1 MRLFFTGDDR
11 MEVDHIVPR
20 SLRGD
25 SGKDNLQLLH
35 RHCHDH
41 KTARDPHRS
50 GTSDKR
56 HVTEEPCEGPTLMHG
71 FGAEP
76 GW

>member
-1 MRLFFTGDDR
+1 
-11 MEVDHIVPR
+11 MEVDHIIPQ
-20 SLRGD
+20 GCGGTD
-25 SGKDNLQLLH
+25 GKANLQLLH

-41 KTARDPHRS
+41 KTARDLRCP

-56 HVTEEPCEGPTLMHG
+56 HVTEEPCEGLTLTHG
-71 FGAEP
+71 SVAEP